1 MTKERLD
8 VLVSFRIS
16 ESEFEPYKAI
26 IEQTNIKKSALFRE
40 VFIAKSGCMVAPK
53 EPQKDKKRLL
63 FLASKASNN
72 INQIAHKLN
81 SAYRADVISERI
93 YKEALN
99 NLISIEQSFAG
110 AIKKC

>member
-1 MTKERLD
+1 MNKEKLS
-8 VLVSFRIS
+8 VKITFRMSAS
-16 ESEFEPYKAI
+16 EYAPYEKL
-26 IEQTNIKKSALFRE
+26 IKETGIKPSALFRE

-81 SAYRADVISERI
+81 SAYRADVISDRI
-93 YKEALN
+93 YKETLN